1 MGIMKL
7 KCRKSIIMEE
17 IRYVQNRYE
26 KIREEKDIL
35 QCAKDMKEAAK
46 IRLFPEPELFVVQ
59 MRYRYMSMNQHADSG
74 FIHYLRSMTWECSLI
89 LKRSKD
95 R

>member
-26 KIREEKDIL
+26 KKSEK
-35 QCAKDMKEAAK
+35 KK
-46 IRLFPEPELFVVQ
+46 IFYSV
-59 MRYRYMSMNQHADSG
+59 
-74 FIHYLRSMTWECSLI
+74 LRI
-89 LKRSKD
+89 
-95 R
+95 

>member
-26 KIREEKDIL
+26 KNQRRK
-35 QCAKDMKEAAK
+35 
-46 IRLFPEPELFVVQ
+46 
-59 MRYRYMSMNQHADSG
+59 RYFTVR
-74 FIHYLRSMTWECSLI
+74 
-89 LKRSKD
+89 
-95 R
+95 

>member
-26 KIREEKDIL
+26 KNQGRK
-35 QCAKDMKEAAK
+35 
-46 IRLFPEPELFVVQ
+46 
-59 MRYRYMSMNQHADSG
+59 RYFTM
-74 FIHYLRSMTWECSLI
+74 C
-89 LKRSKD
+89 
-95 R
+95 

>member
-26 KIREEKDIL
+26 KIREEKI
-35 QCAKDMKEAAK
+35 
-46 IRLFPEPELFVVQ
+46 FYNV
-59 MRYRYMSMNQHADSG
+59 
-74 FIHYLRSMTWECSLI
+74 LRI
-89 LKRSKD
+89 
-95 R
+95 